1 MTLKVVGSGLG
12 RTGTKS
18 LQSAL
23 NILGLGPCHHMVEVF
38 AHPESRALWIDAAA
52 GRPDW
57 DAIFAGYQSVVDYP
71 GARYWREIAAHYPHA
86 KVLHSVRDPDQ
97 WFEIHPGDDFRAQR
111 ACRQSRAPL
120 GILRHHPGGFRRS
133 SARPRFHDGPFPPS
147 YRGRYRRHP
156 TGAIAA
162 LPGGRRLGA
171 ALRVPRGPGPGCALP
186 VGKFPHRIHRPG
198 AKPQPSALRAKK
210 HAPTWPK
217 PDRGIFVW
225 SARRKDYS
233 SFL

>member
-71 GARYWREIAAHYPHA
+71 GARYWREIATHYPHA

-97 WFEIHPGDDFRAQR
+97 WFESTQATIFAPDGPTASPGPFSEFFATILGDFGDRLHDRAFMTDHFR
-111 ACRQSRAPL
+111 RHTEAVMAAIPSERLLVYRVGEGWAPLCAFLGVPVPDAPFPSENSRAE
-120 GILRHHPGGFRRS
+120 F
-133 SARPRFHDGPFPPS
+133 
-147 YRGRYRRHP
+147 
-156 TGAIAA
+156 IA
-162 LPGGRRLGA
+162 
-171 ALRVPRGPGPGCALP
+171 
-186 VGKFPHRIHRPG
+186 
-198 AKPQPSALRAKK
+198 RAKSPSPA
-210 HAPTWPK
+210 H
-217 PDRGIFVW
+217 
-225 SARRKDYS
+225 
-233 SFL
+233 